1 VPFSYLAAYEVTKKA
16 LTPAGSSAGDLNLGA
31 RYSNPNLR
39 CNVWLTIRKIL
50 KVRGFQ
56 VAPAELEGCILD
68 HRDVAYACAV
78 PISDDYSGEVP
89 LAFVVLRAFMWEMTP
104 AKQMK

>member
-1 VPFSYLAAYEVTKKA
+1 
-16 LTPAGSSAGDLNLGA
+16 
-31 RYSNPNLR
+31 
-39 CNVWLTIRKIL
+39 
-50 KVRGFQ
+50 